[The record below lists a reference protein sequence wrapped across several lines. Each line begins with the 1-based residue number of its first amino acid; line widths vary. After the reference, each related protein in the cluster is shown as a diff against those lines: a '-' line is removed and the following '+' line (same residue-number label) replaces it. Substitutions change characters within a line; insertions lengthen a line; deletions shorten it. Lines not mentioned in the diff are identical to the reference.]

1 MELDLGAQTNES
13 NKYKKVSD
21 LDMYQKVALTTAIYP
36 REQAIIYPTL
46 GLTGEAGE
54 VANKVKKIIRD
65 GSDSKDEKLVSEIK
79 SEIGDCLWYIAV
91 LANDFDIK
99 LSDIASAN
107 IEKLATR
114 KSKGTIHGSGFTDRA
129 KATQSINKIKGSG
142 KTHAHKMQ
150 AAIAMSQRAK
160 VASERA
166 KDPEKKKDLASAH
179 RVYQQYINQNKKKD

>member
-1 MELDLGAQTNES
+1 MNGQLELELGAQTNES

-65 GSDSKDEKLVSEIK
+65 GSDKNDDSLVSEIK

-91 LANDFDIK
+91 LANDFNIK

-107 IEKLATR
+107 LEKLEKR
-114 KSKGTIHGSGFTDRA
+114 KQKGTIHGSGDNR
-129 KATQSINKIKGSG
+129 
-142 KTHAHKMQ
+142 
-150 AAIAMSQRAK
+150 
-160 VASERA
+160 
-166 KDPEKKKDLASAH
+166 
-179 RVYQQYINQNKKKD
+179 

>member
-1 MELDLGAQTNES
+1 MTGQLELDLGAQSNES

-21 LDMYQKVALTTAIYP
+21 LDMYQKVAKTTAIYP

-91 LANDFDIK
+91 LADDFNIK
-99 LSDIASAN
+99 LSDIASTN
-107 IEKLATR
+107 LEKLANR
-114 KSKGTIHGSGFTDRA
+114 KKNGTIHGSGDNR
-129 KATQSINKIKGSG
+129 
-142 KTHAHKMQ
+142 
-150 AAIAMSQRAK
+150 
-160 VASERA
+160 
-166 KDPEKKKDLASAH
+166 
-179 RVYQQYINQNKKKD
+179 

>member
-1 MELDLGAQTNES
+1 MNTGQLELELGTVTNE
-13 NKYKKVSD
+13 NHKYKKISD

-79 SEIGDCLWYIAV
+79 AEIGDCLWYIAV
-91 LANDFDIK
+91 LADDFNIK

-107 IEKLATR
+107 IEKLALR
-114 KSKGTIHGSGFTDRA
+114 QKNNTIHGSGDDR
-129 KATQSINKIKGSG
+129 
-142 KTHAHKMQ
+142 
-150 AAIAMSQRAK
+150 
-160 VASERA
+160 
-166 KDPEKKKDLASAH
+166 
-179 RVYQQYINQNKKKD
+179 

>member
-1 MELDLGAQTNES
+1 MTGQLELDLGAKSNES

-21 LDMYQKVALTTAIYP
+21 FDMYQKVALTTAIYP

-79 SEIGDCLWYIAV
+79 AEIGDCLWYIAV

-99 LSDIASAN
+99 LSDIASTN
-107 IEKLATR
+107 LEKLANR
-114 KSKGTIHGSGFTDRA
+114 KKNNTIHGSGDTR
-129 KATQSINKIKGSG
+129 
-142 KTHAHKMQ
+142 
-150 AAIAMSQRAK
+150 
-160 VASERA
+160 
-166 KDPEKKKDLASAH
+166 
-179 RVYQQYINQNKKKD
+179 

>member
-1 MELDLGAQTNES
+1 MNGQLELELGAQSNES

-65 GSDSKDEKLVSEIK
+65 GSNKNDDSMVSEIK

-91 LANDFDIK
+91 LADDIGCK
-99 LSDIASAN
+99 LSDIAN
-107 IEKLATR
+107 TNLIKLENR
-114 KSKGTIHGSGFTDRA
+114 KKKGTIHGSGDKR
-129 KATQSINKIKGSG
+129 
-142 KTHAHKMQ
+142 
-150 AAIAMSQRAK
+150 
-160 VASERA
+160 
-166 KDPEKKKDLASAH
+166 
-179 RVYQQYINQNKKKD
+179 

>member
-1 MELDLGAQTNES
+1 MNGQLELDLGAQSNES
-13 NKYKKVSD
+13 NKYRKVSD

-79 SEIGDCLWYIAV
+79 AEIGDCLWYIAV
-91 LANDFDIK
+91 LADDFNIK

-107 IEKLATR
+107 IEKIALRQKNNTM
-114 KSKGTIHGSGFTDRA
+114 HGSGDVR
-129 KATQSINKIKGSG
+129 
-142 KTHAHKMQ
+142 
-150 AAIAMSQRAK
+150 
-160 VASERA
+160 
-166 KDPEKKKDLASAH
+166 
-179 RVYQQYINQNKKKD
+179 

>member
-1 MELDLGAQTNES
+1 MNGQLELELGAQSNES

-65 GSDSKDEKLVSEIK
+65 GSDKNDDSLVSEIK

-91 LANDFDIK
+91 LADDIGCK
-99 LSDIASAN
+99 LSDIAN
-107 IEKLATR
+107 TNLIKLANR
-114 KSKGTIHGSGFTDRA
+114 KEKGTIRGSGDKR
-129 KATQSINKIKGSG
+129 
-142 KTHAHKMQ
+142 
-150 AAIAMSQRAK
+150 
-160 VASERA
+160 
-166 KDPEKKKDLASAH
+166 
-179 RVYQQYINQNKKKD
+179 

>member
-1 MELDLGAQTNES
+1 MVEGQLELELGTVTNE
-13 NKYKKVSD
+13 NHKYKKISD

-65 GSDSKDEKLVSEIK
+65 GSNTNDDNLVSEIK

-91 LANDFDIK
+91 LANDFNIK

-107 IEKLATR
+107 IEKLALRQKNNTV
-114 KSKGTIHGSGFTDRA
+114 H
-129 KATQSINKIKGSG
+129 
-142 KTHAHKMQ
+142 
-150 AAIAMSQRAK
+150 
-160 VASERA
+160 
-166 KDPEKKKDLASAH
+166 
-179 RVYQQYINQNKKKD
+179 

>member
-1 MELDLGAQTNES
+1 MNGQLELELGAQSNES

-65 GSDSKDEKLVSEIK
+65 GSNSKDEKLVSEIK

-99 LSDIASAN
+99 LSDIASTN
-107 IEKLATR
+107 LIKLENR
-114 KSKGTIHGSGFTDRA
+114 KKKGTIHGSGDKR
-129 KATQSINKIKGSG
+129 
-142 KTHAHKMQ
+142 
-150 AAIAMSQRAK
+150 
-160 VASERA
+160 
-166 KDPEKKKDLASAH
+166 
-179 RVYQQYINQNKKKD
+179 

>member
-1 MELDLGAQTNES
+1 MTGQLELELGAQSNES

-65 GSDSKDEKLVSEIK
+65 GSNKDDDSLVSEIK

-91 LANDFDIK
+91 LASDFNIK
-99 LSDIASAN
+99 LSDIASTN
-107 IEKLATR
+107 LEKLANR
-114 KSKGTIHGSGFTDRA
+114 KKNNTIHGSGDAR
-129 KATQSINKIKGSG
+129 
-142 KTHAHKMQ
+142 
-150 AAIAMSQRAK
+150 
-160 VASERA
+160 
-166 KDPEKKKDLASAH
+166 
-179 RVYQQYINQNKKKD
+179 